1 MKKVILDIVKAK
13 GEKGISLKKL
23 YKKLKESDEN
33 YDDNDI
39 NKIMDKLIS
48 KNKLV
53 NDEGIIKVPSDDQPL
68 VNDPVEVTEEEVE
81 SVKPLSKKRK
91 QSPTVDDEATDT
103 VTDKSTVTKTTNAN
117 KTNDKSKLKDMYPE
131 LWRTGEQLWRDNGF
145 NQDYLLQNPD
155 NITRIFCGNLNKNIT
170 EEQLRGCIE
179 NITYIK
185 WITDRETQQFYG
197 MHYFIYIVQYMTTI
211 RL

>member
-1 MKKVILDIVKAK
+1 MKKVILDIVKEK
-13 GEKGISLKKL
+13 GKKGISSKKL
-23 YKKLKESDEN
+23 HKKLKESDES
-33 YDDNDI
+33 YDDNDVDKTI
-39 NKIMDKLIS
+39 NKLIS

-53 NDEGIIKVPSDDQPL
+53 DDDGFIKIPSDDQSLL
-68 VNDPVEVTEEEVE
+68 VNEPVEVAEAEVE
-81 SVKPLSKKRK
+81 SVKPMSKKRK
-91 QSPTVDDEATDT
+91 QPPTVDDVDATDSVVKAPST
-103 VTDKSTVTKTTNAN
+103 TKS
-117 KTNDKSKLKDMYPE
+117 NDNKSKLKDMYPE

-197 MHYFIYIVQYMTTI
+197 IHYI
-211 RL
+211 